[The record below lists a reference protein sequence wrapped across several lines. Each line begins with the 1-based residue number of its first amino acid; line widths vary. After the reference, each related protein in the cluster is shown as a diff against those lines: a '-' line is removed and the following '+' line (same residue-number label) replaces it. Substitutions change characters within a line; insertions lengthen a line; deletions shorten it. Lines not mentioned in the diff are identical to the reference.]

1 MIIDS
6 NEALFNYFLPEEI
19 NIKSITFKSISFF
32 NSWWTTDFIPEDIYL
47 TVRKRYFPGERE
59 RFFPGRGLKEFR
71 FKSGHNTLAE
81 ICSEIQK
88 QIIAAGFN
96 FVNLNCDNNNYL
108 ILELTEDKEFG
119 FDKAFDVASKSQ
131 GNITLFNKWFGFK
144 QEKFTKKG
152 KYYSTKPLPF
162 YVTEI
167 FLRSNLVD
175 TSKTLF
181 NNTPSNI
188 FCIIPVDDSDQIKLQ
203 RYEINCTK
211 EINKSTNHIEF
222 ELTDKNGKII
232 NFRGS
237 NITLELVI
245 N

>member
-1 MIIDS
+1 
-6 NEALFNYFLPEEI
+6 
-19 NIKSITFKSISFF
+19 
-32 NSWWTTDFIPEDIYL
+32 
-47 TVRKRYFPGERE
+47 
-59 RFFPGRGLKEFR
+59 
-71 FKSGHNTLAE
+71 
-81 ICSEIQK
+81 
-88 QIIAAGFN
+88 
-96 FVNLNCDNNNYL
+96 
-108 ILELTEDKEFG
+108 
-119 FDKAFDVASKSQ
+119 
-131 GNITLFNKWFGFK
+131 
-144 QEKFTKKG
+144 
-152 KYYSTKPLPF
+152 
-162 YVTEI
+162 
-167 FLRSNLVD
+167 
-175 TSKTLF
+175 LF